1 MLVRTLLRTAFT
13 SLLLST
19 TQCPISPSSFIPSRH
34 SFRGINPWPVSLNEF
49 FVVDNQVGM
58 MKEQGRGV
66 QAMLAGE
73 RARGKKKD
81 RTCFLLSEFME
92 GFFSSFS
99 NKH

>member
-58 MKEQGRGV
+58 KEGGASNASRGK
-66 QAMLAGE
+66 GE
-73 RARGKKKD
+73 REEKKGQN
-81 RTCFLLSEFME
+81 L
-92 GFFSSFS
+92 FSAQ
-99 NKH
+99 